1 MIDSQRL
8 EEGRSDRILAS
19 FLEAMLPSWDSFNS
33 TISDNDE
40 MFLMA
45 LENTNGD
52 RTQAAIR
59 YHGNGLRIFQAIQQI
74 ITHHFGSWDNLSTFL
89 DFAGGYGRFTRFLN
103 QVLAAEKIWISD
115 IYPEAVQF
123 QIEQFQVQGVLSTL
137 TPTEYKINQSFEC
150 ILASSFFSHIPE
162 STFIPWL
169 KTLYQHLNEGGLL
182 IFSTH
187 DVTLAPNPFSLSAS
201 GFHFI
206 PESESRTLDASVY
219 GTTYVSEEFI
229 QHALYQILGPSATYH
244 RIPKGLADHQDL
256 YIISKNSSPEWSNFT
271 FTYPPQGSLE
281 STALNSSGDWEF
293 KGKVWSLNSVGA
305 GLSTSDVQNQS
316 IAKPAP
322 TPAKSIELWV
332 NDRMIHRCVPRGE
345 GSWVCHLNHT
355 QVQRDDVVMIKAI
368 GETGNLERML
378 VCQTLEQL
386 ASLESGHSS
395 GKGLAEGIF
404 ILGGMHR
411 SGTSLTASLL
421 NNLGVHLGDRLVATT
436 IGNDRG
442 HFEDLDFVEFH
453 QNVLRSQGLEID
465 GLTLESE
472 MILASRY
479 YQSAKLLLKEKTKRA
494 LWGWKDPRTTLFLKF
509 WAELLPSAYLILV
522 YRSPWEVVDSLYRRG
537 SDEVVAAY
545 PEKAVELWLHYNRQ
559 MLEFARTYPERCFLA
574 NLDAIVAHPTAWI
587 QAIEE
592 KWQLSLGA
600 PDTSVI
606 EPELLR
612 RDVSQTYKPALIQA
626 FFPEAIKLY
635 KELETL
641 AGSWGSTDSIMPA
654 DLDLEA
660 ELAKIQSLSPQ
671 DWAFRSWQ
679 DVGSA
684 SKYQKLLKIKQK
696 ELEQQAE
703 ELRRMR
709 SQYEESEYHKSLIQK
724 KMQEHK
730 ALSAQSQAQAEQ
742 YKHMAYQLRSQLEQA
757 NYHLEQTQQE
767 LNQSHAEAVNI
778 NQQLINTNAELEQTH
793 KLSADI
799 QAQLNAQ
806 LQDLNS
812 QLHHR
817 NLELAAIKANKAWR
831 LRMKWVQ
838 LKKNLG
844 LIKE

>member
-1 MIDSQRL
+1 VSMIENQQL
-8 EEGRSDRILAS
+8 EAGMSDRILTS
-19 FLEAMLPSWDSFNS
+19 FLGAMLPSCDSFNS

-45 LENTNGD
+45 LENTDGD
-52 RTQAAIR
+52 PTQAAIR

-74 ITHHFGSWDNLSTFL
+74 ISHHFGSWDNLSTFL
-89 DFAGGYGRFTRFLN
+89 DFAGGYGRFTRFLT
-103 QVLAAEKIWISD
+103 QVLAPEQIWISD

-123 QIEQFQVQGVLSTL
+123 QIEQFQVQGTPSTL
-137 TPTEYKINQSFEC
+137 TPTDYQINQTFDC

-187 DVTLAPNPFSLSAS
+187 DITLAPNPFTLSAS
-201 GFHFI
+201 GIHFI
-206 PESESRTLDASVY
+206 PQSESRTLDPSVY

-229 QHALYQILGPSATYH
+229 QHALNQILGPSATYH

-256 YIISKNSSPEWSNFT
+256 YIISKNSSPDWSSFT

-281 STALNSSGDWEF
+281 STELTSSGDWEF
-293 KGKVWSLNSVGA
+293 KGKVWSLNPGNA
-305 GLSTSDVQNQS
+305 
-316 IAKPAP
+316 
-322 TPAKSIELWV
+322 AKSIELWV
-332 NDRMIHRCVPRGE
+332 NDTIIHRGVPRGE
-345 GSWVCHLNHT
+345 GSWVCHLNHS
-355 QVQRDDVVMIKAI
+355 QVQRSDVVMIKAI
-368 GETGNLERML
+368 GETGTLERML
-378 VCQTLEQL
+378 VCQTLEKL

-395 GKGLAEGIF
+395 GKGLADGIF

-453 QNVLRSQGLEID
+453 QNILRSQGLEID

-472 MILASRY
+472 IMVASRY
-479 YQSAKLLLKEKTKRA
+479 HQSAKLLLKEKTQRS
-494 LWGWKDPRTTLFLKF
+494 LWGWKDPRTTLFLSF
-509 WAELLPSAYLILV
+509 WAELVPSAYFILL

-545 PEKAVELWLHYNRQ
+545 PEKAVKLWIHYNRH

-574 NLDAIVAHPTAWI
+574 NLDAIVHDPTAWI
-587 QAIEE
+587 QAMEE

-612 RDVSQTYKPALIQA
+612 REVSQTHKPALIQA
-626 FFPEAIKLY
+626 FFPEAITLY
-635 KELETL
+635 KELEIL
-641 AGSWGSTDSIMPA
+641 AGSWGSSTSVMPA

-660 ELAKIQSLSPQ
+660 ELEKIQSLSPQ
-671 DWAFRSWQ
+671 DWAFGSWQ
-679 DVGSA
+679 EVGSA
-684 SKYQKLLKIKQK
+684 SKYQKLLKLKQK
-696 ELEQQAE
+696 ELDRQAQ
-703 ELRRMR
+703 ELQRMR

-724 KMQEHK
+724 KMQQNK
-730 ALSAQSQAQAEQ
+730 ALLAQSQEEAEH
-742 YKHMAYQLRSQLEQA
+742 YKHMSNQLRSQLEQA
-757 NYHLEQTQQE
+757 NYHLEQTQKE
-767 LNQSHAEAVNI
+767 LNQSHTEAVQI

-793 KLSADI
+793 QLSADI

-817 NLELAAIKANKAWR
+817 NLELAAIKANKTWR

-838 LKKNLG
+838 LKKSFG

>member
-1 MIDSQRL
+1 MTVSRIENQQL

-19 FLEAMLPSWDSFNS
+19 FLQAMVPSFNS
-33 TISDNDE
+33 FNTTISDNDE

-45 LENTNGD
+45 LENTAGD
-52 RTQAAIR
+52 PTQAAIR

-89 DFAGGYGRFTRFLN
+89 DFAGGYGRFTRFLT
-103 QVLAAEKIWISD
+103 QVLPPEHIWISD

-123 QIEQFQVQGVLSTL
+123 QIEQFQVQGIPSTL
-137 TPTEYKINQSFEC
+137 TPTEYKIDQNFDC

-162 STFIPWL
+162 STFAPWL
-169 KTLYQHLNEGGLL
+169 KTLYHNLNEGGLL

-187 DVTLAPNPFSLSAS
+187 DVTLAPNPFALSAS
-201 GFHFI
+201 GIHFI
-206 PESESRTLDASVY
+206 PQSESRTLDPSVY

-229 QHALYQILGPSATYH
+229 QHSLNQILGPSATYH

-256 YIISKNSSPEWSNFT
+256 YIISKNTSPDWSTFT

-281 STALNSSGDWEF
+281 STELNSSGDWEF
-293 KGKVWSLNSVGA
+293 KGKVWSLNA
-305 GLSTSDVQNQS
+305 Q
-316 IAKPAP
+316 

-332 NDRMIHRCVPRGE
+332 NDTIIHRCVPRVE
-345 GSWVCHLNHT
+345 GYWVCHLNHS

-368 GETGNLERML
+368 GETGTLERML

-411 SGTSLTASLL
+411 SGTSLSASLL
-421 NNLGVHLGDRLVATT
+421 NSVGVHLGDRLVATT

-472 MILASRY
+472 IILAPRY
-479 YQSAKLLLKEKTKRA
+479 QQSAKLLLKEKTQRP

-509 WAELLPSAYLILV
+509 WAELVPSAYFILV
-522 YRSPWEVVDSLYRRG
+522 YRSPWEVVDSLYRRS

-545 PEKAVELWLHYNRQ
+545 PEKAVELWMHYNQQ
-559 MLEFARTYPERCFLA
+559 MLEFVRAYPERCFLA
-574 NLDAIVAHPTAWI
+574 NLDAIVRDPQGWI
-587 QAIEE
+587 QGLEA

-600 PDTSVI
+600 VEPSVI
-606 EPELLR
+606 EPGLLQ
-612 RDVSQTYKPALIQA
+612 RDVSQTRKPALIQA
-626 FFPEAIKLY
+626 FFPEAITLY
-635 KELETL
+635 QELETL
-641 AGSWGSTDSIMPA
+641 AGSWGSADSIMPA
-654 DLDLEA
+654 ELDVDA
-660 ELAKIQSLSPQ
+660 ELEKIEALSPQ
-671 DWAFRSWQ
+671 DWAFSSWQ
-679 DVGSA
+679 EVGNA
-684 SKYQKLLKIKQK
+684 TKYQKLLNLKQK
-696 ELEQQAE
+696 ECDRHAQ
-703 ELRRMR
+703 ELQRMR
-709 SQYEESEYHKSLIQK
+709 SQYEESEYQKSLVQK
-724 KMQEHK
+724 NIRANK
-730 ALSAQSQAQAEQ
+730 ALLAQTQSECEH
-742 YKHMAYQLRSQLEQA
+742 YKHMANQLRSQLEQA
-757 NYHLEQTQQE
+757 NYDLEQTQKV

-778 NQQLINTNAELEQTH
+778 NQQLVNTSAQLQNTH
-793 KLSADI
+793 TLSADI

-831 LRMKWVQ
+831 LRMKWVK
-838 LKKNLG
+838 LKQKLG

>member
-1 MIDSQRL
+1 
-8 EEGRSDRILAS
+8 
-19 FLEAMLPSWDSFNS
+19 
-33 TISDNDE
+33 
-40 MFLMA
+40 MA

-52 RTQAAIR
+52 PTQAAIR
-59 YHGNGLRIFQAIQQI
+59 YHGNGLRIFQSIQQI

-103 QVLAAEKIWISD
+103 QVLPAEKIWISD
-115 IYPEAVQF
+115 IYPEAVKF

-137 TPTEYKINQSFEC
+137 TPTEYKINQSFDC

-169 KTLYQHLNEGGLL
+169 KTLYRHLNDGGLL

-256 YIISKNSSPEWSNFT
+256 YVVTKNRSADWSNFT
-271 FTYPPQGSLE
+271 FIYPPQGSLE
-281 STALNSSGDWEF
+281 STELNSSGDWEF

-322 TPAKSIELWV
+322 TPAKSVELWV
-332 NDRMIHRCVPRGE
+332 NDRMIHRCVPRVD
-345 GSWVCHLNHT
+345 GSWVCHLNHS
-355 QVQRDDVVMIKAI
+355 QVQRNDVVMIKAI

-378 VCQTLEQL
+378 VCQTLAQL
-386 ASLESGHSS
+386 ASLESGQSS

-421 NNLGVHLGDRLVATT
+421 NNLGVNLGDRLVAST

-465 GLTLESE
+465 GLSLESE
-472 MILASRY
+472 MIVAPRY
-479 YQSAKLLLKEKTKRA
+479 HQSAKLLLKEKTKRP

-509 WAELLPSAYLILV
+509 WADLLPSAYFVLI

-545 PEKAVELWLHYNRQ
+545 PEKAVELWMHYNRL
-559 MLEFARTYPERCFLA
+559 MLDFAQTYPERCFLA
-574 NLDAIVAHPTAWI
+574 NLDAIVHNPQGWI
-587 QAIEE
+587 QAIED
-592 KWQLSLGA
+592 KWQLSLGVV
-600 PDTSVI
+600 DSSVI
-606 EPELLR
+606 EPDLLR
-612 RDVSQTYKPALIQA
+612 RDVSQTDKPLLIQA
-626 FFPEAIKLY
+626 FFPDAISLY
-635 KELETL
+635 NELETL
-641 AGSWGSTDSIMPA
+641 AGAWGSVDSVMPA

-660 ELAKIQSLSPQ
+660 ELAKIQALSPQ

-679 DVGSA
+679 EVGSA
-684 SKYQKLLKIKQK
+684 AKYRKLLKLKQR
-696 ELEQQAE
+696 ELDRQAQ

-709 SQYEESEYHKSLIQK
+709 SQYEESEYQKSLIQK
-724 KMQEHK
+724 KMPENK
-730 ALSAQSQAQAEQ
+730 ALLKQAED
-742 YKHMAYQLRSQLEQA
+742 YKHMANQLRSQLEQA
-757 NYHLEQTQQE
+757 NYHLEQTQKE
-767 LNQSHAEAVNI
+767 LNQSHAEAVQI
-778 NQQLINTNAELEQTH
+778 NQQLINTNAELQHTH
-793 KLSADI
+793 NLAADI

>member
-1 MIDSQRL
+1 MIENQQL
-8 EEGRSDRILAS
+8 EEGMSDRILTS
-19 FLEAMLPSWDSFNS
+19 FLQAMLPSCDSFNN

-45 LENTNGD
+45 LENTDGD

-74 ITHHFGSWDNLSTFL
+74 ISHHFGSWDQLSTFL
-89 DFAGGYGRFTRFLN
+89 DFAGGYGRFTRFLT
-103 QVLAAEKIWISD
+103 QVLPAEQIWISD
-115 IYPEAVQF
+115 IYPEAVHF
-123 QIEQFQVQGVLSTL
+123 QIEQFQVQGIPSTL
-137 TPTEYKINQSFEC
+137 TPTEYQIDQSFDC

-169 KTLYQHLNEGGLL
+169 KTLYQHLNDGGLL

-187 DVTLAPNPFSLSAS
+187 DITLAANPFTLSAS
-201 GFHFI
+201 GIHFI
-206 PESESRTLDASVY
+206 PQSESRTLDPSVY

-229 QHALYQILGPSATYH
+229 QHALNQILGPSATYH

-256 YIISKNSSPEWSNFT
+256 YIISKNSSPDWSSFT
-271 FTYPPQGSLE
+271 FIYPPQGSLE
-281 STALNSSGDWEF
+281 STELTSSGDWEF
-293 KGKVWSLNSVGA
+293 KGKVWSLNPGNA
-305 GLSTSDVQNQS
+305 
-316 IAKPAP
+316 
-322 TPAKSIELWV
+322 AKSIELWV
-332 NDRMIHRCVPRGE
+332 NNRIIHRGVPRSE

-355 QVQRDDVVMIKAI
+355 QVERSDVVMIKAI
-368 GETGNLERML
+368 GTNGELQRML
-378 VCQTLEQL
+378 VCQTLEKL

-421 NNLGVHLGDRLVATT
+421 NNLGVHLGDRLVATK

-465 GLTLESE
+465 GLSLESE
-472 MILASRY
+472 IMVASRY
-479 YQSAKLLLKEKTKRA
+479 HQSAKLLLKEKTERS

-509 WAELLPSAYLILV
+509 WSELLPSAYFLLV

-545 PEKAVELWLHYNRQ
+545 PEKAVELWMHYNRQ
-559 MLEFARTYPERCFLA
+559 MLEFAQTYPDRCLVA
-574 NLDAIVAHPTAWI
+574 NLDAIVDHPQAWI

-592 KWQLSLGA
+592 KWQLSLGE
-600 PDTSVI
+600 PDSSLI
-606 EPELLR
+606 ETELLR
-612 RDVSQTYKPALIQA
+612 RDVSQTDKPALIQA
-626 FFPEAIKLY
+626 FFPEAITLY
-635 KELETL
+635 QELETL
-641 AGSWGSTDSIMPA
+641 AGSLASVDSTVPA
-654 DLDLEA
+654 HLDLEV
-660 ELAKIQSLSPQ
+660 ELEKIASLSPQ

-679 DVGSA
+679 EVGSA
-684 SKYQKLLKIKQK
+684 AKYQKLLKLKQK
-696 ELEQQAE
+696 ELDRQAQ

-709 SQYEESEYHKSLIQK
+709 SQYEESEYQKSLIQK
-724 KMQEHK
+724 KMQENK
-730 ALSAQSQAQAEQ
+730 ALLQQAED
-742 YKHMAYQLRSQLEQA
+742 YKHMANQLRSQLEQA
-757 NYHLEQTQQE
+757 NYHLEQTQKE
-767 LNQSHAEAVNI
+767 LNQSHAEAVQI
-778 NQQLINTNAELEQTH
+778 NQQLINTNAELQHTH
-793 KLSADI
+793 NLSADI

-817 NLELAAIKANKAWR
+817 NLELAAIKANKTWR